1 MGRVERSRCRQA
13 DSPEKVEPPRTG
25 IPDQVRRQASVQPL
39 HAPLFD
45 NLSESPPDLVQSS
58 ARLLRRRDLQLDFE
72 EVERLHADG
81 RDDAGRDAAEGA
93 VERGGAEY
101 GRGRVGRH
109 GALGRETSSC
119 LRGAAGVEER
129 VGGGVDTLRIRPQSP
144 GWLCGRERV
153 AR

>member
-1 MGRVERSRCRQA
+1 MQMVETMPAETPQKA
-13 DSPEKVEPPRTG
+13 
-25 IPDQVRRQASVQPL
+25 L
-39 HAPLFD
+39 
-45 NLSESPPDLVQSS
+45 SS
-58 ARLLRRRDLQLDFE
+58 A
-72 EVERLHADG
+72 
-81 RDDAGRDAAEGA
+81 
-93 VERGGAEY
+93 GGAEY